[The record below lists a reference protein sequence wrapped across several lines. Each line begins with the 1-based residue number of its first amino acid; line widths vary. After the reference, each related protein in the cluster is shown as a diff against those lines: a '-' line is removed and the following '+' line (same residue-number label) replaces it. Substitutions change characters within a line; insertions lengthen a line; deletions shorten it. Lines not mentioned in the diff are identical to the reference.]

1 MNTKTGTISASLD
14 KVKLV
19 FSLILF
25 AAGIVAFYH
34 FDTYSALLRVLSL
47 LAIAGIST
55 ALAYNTELGRG
66 VWALVYDSRME
77 VRKIVWPT
85 QEETTQTT
93 IVVFVMVI
101 V

>member
-1 MNTKTGTISASLD
+1 
-14 KVKLV
+14 
-19 FSLILF
+19 
-25 AAGIVAFYH
+25 
-34 FDTYSALLRVLSL
+34 RVLSL

-101 V
+101 VMSLLLWAFDALLMMIVRYLTGQGS